1 MCRSGRAGAILNWGV
16 LRRQQLGDH
25 VARTCCADA
34 FAFRRLLLCSYSI
47 IRLPLTV
54 PCVHVQIMPVE
65 YPGCN
70 SRLKEAKAQ
79 SISEL
84 AAAAVQGLLP
94 YLQSQPYVL
103 FGHSLGA
110 WVAFEV
116 AQLLEANQ
124 DPDIRRPSALF
135 VSGVRS
141 PALVGV
147 AYDPDGTEMHKLDPD
162 QFWRAYERRYG
173 HNPELVRATCLSFR
187 NLGAPMCPPRSS
199 PGATCM
205 PHTPTI
211 YVHPV
216 FALTCCTLAF
226 IAAGA
231 PYFEK
236 IFVPFSQGR
245 LFAFRD
251 VQALQVSTCAV
262 QTLGQHS

>member
-1 MCRSGRAGAILNWGV
+1 
-16 LRRQQLGDH
+16 
-25 VARTCCADA
+25 
-34 FAFRRLLLCSYSI
+34 
-47 IRLPLTV
+47 
-54 PCVHVQIMPVE
+54 MPVE

-173 HNPELVRATCLSFR
+173 HNPELEHPTLKKYLYPSLKADFLLSETYKPYSLNPFLYPLVILGGVEDARYTEQQLKAWTLLGPEEATTVHWFPGSHGFVRTAEPMLIDIMKQHLDCIAMCL
-187 NLGAPMCPPRSS
+187 
-199 PGATCM
+199 
-205 PHTPTI
+205 
-211 YVHPV
+211 
-216 FALTCCTLAF
+216 AL
-226 IAAGA
+226 
-231 PYFEK
+231 
-236 IFVPFSQGR
+236 
-245 LFAFRD
+245 
-251 VQALQVSTCAV
+251 
-262 QTLGQHS
+262 